1 MSKSTLA
8 STSMTTAAMVSTS
21 AMRKMNEN
29 GMVTTVTA
37 TPAAAQTPRPH
48 YAAVVPLK
56 WLSPL

>member
-1 MSKSTLA
+1 MSESTLA

-29 GMVTTVTA
+29 GLVTTVTA
-37 TPAAAQTPRPH
+37 TPAAAQTPRPS

-56 WLSPL
+56 